1 VERIGGAVA
10 HAGRGRDAA
19 CDKDEHGDG
28 GSCGVCGGEGARIE
42 RGVFAV
48 GRGLGG
54 RTRIGRRGHIGRLRS
69 MRGRTAGY
77 PCSLNRVV

>member
-19 CDKDEHGDG
+19 CGKDEHGDG

-42 RGVFAV
+42 RTGCVCCWTRL
-48 GRGLGG
+48 GREDVHRTEGG
-54 RTRIGRRGHIGRLRS
+54 TSDG
-69 MRGRTAGY
+69 
-77 PCSLNRVV
+77 